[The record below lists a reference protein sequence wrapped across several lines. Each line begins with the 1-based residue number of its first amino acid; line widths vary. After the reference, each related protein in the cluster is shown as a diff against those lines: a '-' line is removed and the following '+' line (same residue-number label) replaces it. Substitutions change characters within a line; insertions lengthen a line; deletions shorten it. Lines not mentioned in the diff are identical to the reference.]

1 MDNTGFIKYIKLQVI
16 CKKGEL
22 NVGLIQTKTFTNT
35 NLLKYNSMRV
45 VYFSLSEVT
54 MK

>member
-1 MDNTGFIKYIKLQVI
+1 MNNITIYKIYKLKVI

-22 NVGLIQTKTFTNT
+22 NVGLIQTKTFTN
-35 NLLKYNSMRV
+35 NILLKYNAMRV